1 VSSPE
6 YWMRFAIE
14 QAHEAK
20 ALDEVPVGAIVVVD
34 DVIVGRGYNQVIS
47 AKDPTAHA
55 EIVAMREAGA
65 RLGNYRLADAS
76 LFVTIE
82 PCSMCAGAM
91 VHARIARLYFGA
103 REPKAGAVGS
113 TIDVLANQAL
123 NHRVEVVS
131 GVCEEETA
139 GLMSAFF
146 KSRRNQ

>member
-1 VSSPE
+1 
-6 YWMRFAIE
+6 MRFAIE

>member
-1 VSSPE
+1 MSSPE

-14 QAHEAK
+14 QAHEAR
-20 ALDEVPVGAIVVVD
+20 ALDEVPVGAIVVVGD
-34 DVIVGRGYNQVIS
+34 DIVGRGCNRVVS
-47 AKDPTAHA
+47 AIDPSAHA
-55 EIVAMREAGA
+55 EIVAMREAAA

-103 REPKAGAVGS
+103 KEPKAGAVGS
-113 TIDVLANQAL
+113 SIDVLANQAL

-139 GLMSAFF
+139 ELMSAFF
-146 KSRRNQ
+146 KSRRSQ